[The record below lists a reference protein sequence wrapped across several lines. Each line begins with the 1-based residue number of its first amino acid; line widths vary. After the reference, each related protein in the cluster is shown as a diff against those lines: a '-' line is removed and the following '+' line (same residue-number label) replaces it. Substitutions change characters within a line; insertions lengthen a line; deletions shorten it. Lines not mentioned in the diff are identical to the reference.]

1 MWQCKKRVQREND
14 ADKQTG
20 QISGQKDSMIQT
32 KKHGSTKKKHIAQD
46 ATNTEHNHTSGK
58 CYLGCLKLF

>member
-1 MWQCKKRVQREND
+1 MWQYKKRVQRENA

-32 KKHGSTKKKHIAQD
+32 KNTAAQKR
-46 ATNTEHNHTSGK
+46 NTLHKTQQTLNITILRGNVISAV
-58 CYLGCLKLF
+58 